1 MDVPVRPSGSA
12 RPVVDPAAR
21 GTTQSVADGAPGA
34 AGAGFEVVC
43 EIEPATDPDLRRV
56 RHQIGVLSA
65 VTSSF
70 LIPDNHIGRATVSSI
85 AVAHE
90 VTQMGGRAIACLNA
104 RDRNTL
110 GFRRDLLT
118 AAAYGVDEFL
128 FVYGDRPE
136 SGRRSDDLT
145 VRSMLAEARRFS
157 ERHGS
162 RGHELRLGV
171 AASLR
176 SLPPWKLEA
185 DFLFAQV
192 GFSVEHL
199 LRWRDTCR
207 FDGPVYAGVM
217 VVASAKMAARL
228 SSDVPE
234 LAVPP
239 WLVGQVEADPAAGVD
254 HACQMVCDLRSSGA
268 FDGVHLIPVRRY
280 REVARRL
287 EEVL

>member
-1 MDVPVRPSGSA
+1 MA
-12 RPVVDPAAR
+12 EKA
-21 GTTQSVADGAPGA
+21 
-34 AGAGFEVVC
+34 FEVIC
-43 EIEPATDPDLRRV
+43 EIEPATSPDLRRV

-65 VTSSF
+65 VSSVF

-90 VTQMGGRAIACLNA
+90 VIDMGGRAIACLNA

-145 VRSMLAEARRFS
+145 VRGMLEEARRFGHQH
-157 ERHGS
+157 RPGAS
-162 RGHELRLGV
+162 RLRLGV
-171 AASLR
+171 AGALGR
-176 SLPPWKLEA
+176 LPAWKREA
-185 DFLFAQV
+185 DFLFGQV
-192 GFSVEHL
+192 GFSLAEVSAWRASVE
-199 LRWRDTCR
+199 

-217 VVASAKMAARL
+217 VVGSAQMAAKL
-228 SSDVPE
+228 SDEIPQ
-234 LAVPP
+234 LAVPE
-239 WLVGQVEADPAAGVD
+239 WLTQRLERDREAGIEFA
-254 HACQMVCDLRSSGA
+254 CDLVCQIRDSGA

-287 EEVL
+287 ESLL

>member
-1 MDVPVRPSGSA
+1 MA
-12 RPVVDPAAR
+12 EKA
-21 GTTQSVADGAPGA
+21 
-34 AGAGFEVVC
+34 FEVIC
-43 EIEPATDPDLRRV
+43 EVEPATSPDLRRV

-65 VTSSF
+65 VASIF

-85 AVAHE
+85 AVARE
-90 VTQMGGRAIACLNA
+90 VIEMGGRAIACLNA

-145 VRSMLAEARRFS
+145 VRGMLDEARRFG
-157 ERHGS
+157 HQHQPGAS
-162 RGHELRLGV
+162 RFRLGV
-171 AASLR
+171 AAALGP
-176 SLPPWKLEA
+176 LPAWKLGA
-185 DFLFAQV
+185 DFLFGQV
-192 GFSVEHL
+192 GFSLESVTA
-199 LRWRDTCR
+199 WRASVQ

-217 VVASAKMAARL
+217 VVGSAQMAAKL
-228 SSDVPE
+228 SGEIPQ
-234 LAVPP
+234 LAVPA
-239 WLVGQVEADPAAGVD
+239 WLTQRLEQDREAGVEF
-254 HACQMVCDLRSSGA
+254 ACDLVCQIRDSGA

-287 EEVL
+287 ETQL